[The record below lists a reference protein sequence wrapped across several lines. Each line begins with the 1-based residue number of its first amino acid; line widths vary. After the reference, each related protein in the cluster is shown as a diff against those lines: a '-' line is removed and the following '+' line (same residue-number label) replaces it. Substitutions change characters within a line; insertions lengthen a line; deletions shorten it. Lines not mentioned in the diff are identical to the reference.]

1 MKIIYLLINRFNER
15 DYHRFGFKI
24 LETNGHK
31 VEAWDCINLIYSNI
45 NGLNEIRNTTRIES
59 YVKQFTNFDQLNES
73 INRLESN
80 TIVVLLGN
88 INEFGFSKII
98 RKFNKRK
105 IKYGIVY
112 LANLPN
118 IQVPYSLKIFLC
130 IKNPKILFDKI
141 KINIRFKDKLNLHT
155 EINPDFILFSGKSIK
170 KKIDKIYPKV
180 KTKISVPSFDFDYYF
195 KEINNIE
202 VKESNYAVFID
213 EDNLNHP
220 DLIYHNTSLNVNDK
234 YYLDDLNNYFEKF
247 ESMTN
252 LKVLIAGHPKGN
264 YEKKNNN
271 FNGRNIILNSTK
283 ELIKNSRVVLT
294 HCSTSISYAILAKK
308 PIIFLNS
315 SKYRGDYQ
323 YLIEV
328 MSREL
333 GQKPINISKKIF
345 NIRIPLTNRKIY
357 KKYEL
362 NYLNNSKLN
371 KNYSST
377 WELFNKYIGS

>member
-59 YVKQFTNFDQLNES
+59 YVKKFTNFDQLNES

-130 IKNPKILFDKI
+130 IKNPKILFD
-141 KINIRFKDKLNLHT
+141 
-155 EINPDFILFSGKSIK
+155 
-170 KKIDKIYPKV
+170 
-180 KTKISVPSFDFDYYF
+180 
-195 KEINNIE
+195 NNIE

-345 NIRIPLTNRKIY
+345 DIRIPLINRKIY